1 MVKPGGSHA
10 SAVVSGGWEYD
21 RRASE
26 IRQMLVT
33 ALRPNEPGSPI
44 VILRPKVA
52 PSPAVSLGPNAPG
65 STDVN
70 LPPNAIGSSVLPL
83 EHRRFANHEISV
95 HGLGAEHAADEDP
108 INGLAH
114 ERLGEHVAVDGLAR

>member
-1 MVKPGGSHA
+1 MIAGGDRRQHAEKDCGFSKRESRRVVKPGGSHA

-52 PSPAVSLGPNAPG
+52 PSPVVSLGPNAP
-65 STDVN
+65 
-70 LPPNAIGSSVLPL
+70 
-83 EHRRFANHEISV
+83 
-95 HGLGAEHAADEDP
+95 
-108 INGLAH
+108 
-114 ERLGEHVAVDGLAR
+114 